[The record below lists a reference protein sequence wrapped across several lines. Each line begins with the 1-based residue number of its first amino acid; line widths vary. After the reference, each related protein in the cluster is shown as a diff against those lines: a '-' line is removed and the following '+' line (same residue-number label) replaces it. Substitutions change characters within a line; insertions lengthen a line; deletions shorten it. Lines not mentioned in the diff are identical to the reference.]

1 VKNIAIV
8 IISSAISLSVLM
20 CSSGSSTKEKVM
32 EFDADPGGVADNCE
46 TVCAIC
52 ASERDEAINTAKA
65 WKELA
70 EQCVHDKVKVK
81 SR

>member
-20 CSSGSSTKEKVM
+20 CSSGSSKEKVM